1 MFFFRGWQGSWVCA
15 VPEITPLTLCAFCGT
30 QAVYAVSK
38 FIVPLYWAF
47 CGFPP
52 AHQAFCNSQG
62 PLCYFQIHFPPPRQ
76 SSALHPPNRLFVNLG
91 TIYMLI
97 HFNYNSLH
105 LLTLNSLLPPTL
117 ATTSLSFMWRLNSWS
132 MYVQTLLLWGTKQRQ
147 LTENFLVFWIAYQNF
162 PSVPSSLHE
171 APVPASFALELLPSK
186 VENAIANV
194 TAHN

>member
-1 MFFFRGWQGSWVCA
+1 MLFPISLCPQPRLGLLQLSTCPPRPFATPGTVCT
-15 VPEITPLTLCAFCGT
+15 VSEITLPV
-30 QAVYAVSK
+30 Q
-38 FIVPLYWAF
+38 
-47 CGFPP
+47 
-52 AHQAFCNSQG
+52 QAFCSSLPAHKAFCYSQD
-62 PLCYFQIHFPPPRQ
+62 PLYCFQIHFPPPRQ